1 MFTKT
6 LTVVQEVHV
15 SRRQTIVRTWYDIV
29 YRTIECEI
37 DTNGKLV
44 SQGVVSEETEWSASD
59 LEDEIVED
67 IVADK
72 RSSARSL
79 RTTNSP
85 TGQGH

>member
-15 SRRQTIVRTWYDIV
+15 SRSQTIVRTWYDIV
-29 YRTIECEI
+29 YRTIEREI

-44 SQGVVSEETEWSASD
+44 SQEVVSEETEWSACD

-67 IVADK
+67 MVVDKEIVSEEFENDE
-72 RSSARSL
+72 
-79 RTTNSP
+79 
-85 TGQGH
+85 

>member
-29 YRTIECEI
+29 CRTIECEI